1 MESRF
6 DVIRTAKPVKYSM
19 LDFYSVLLFVIAVLF
34 MENLNNASVI
44 CEKKILEC
52 SIGTLYL
59 KK

>member
-34 MENLNNASVI
+34 MENLNNASV
-44 CEKKILEC
+44 KKMW
-52 SIGTLYL
+52 
-59 KK
+59 KKKY